1 VSRKP
6 SFITYLD
13 KSILFAAVG
22 VVIAAI
28 VSQQGGGVFLLF
40 VYYSAFLV
48 PACPRFIKHWCRSVF

>member
-1 VSRKP
+1 MSRKP

-28 VSQQGGGVFLLF
+28 VSQQGGGGVPPFCLLF
-40 VYYSAFLV
+40 CIPRSCLSSVY
-48 PACPRFIKHWCRSVF
+48 